1 MAASSPPTS
10 ARSVAV
16 IVASWNGRHLF
27 ADCLDALLAQDAPGW
42 TVEIVVVDNGSTDGT
57 VRFLAGTYPAVR
69 VIALPSN
76 LGFGAAVNRGI
87 VATTA
92 PFVVLVNNDAV
103 CEPGFVAALLA
114 PFDSPDADR
123 LAAVTARI
131 VLAGRYQE
139 AGPSAVSGALTGF
152 DGRRGSRA
160 RRCRTAEQHR

>member
-1 MAASSPPTS
+1 M
-10 ARSVAV
+10 
-16 IVASWNGRHLF
+16 
-27 ADCLDALLAQDAPGW
+27 LAQDAPGW

-57 VRFLAGTYPAVR
+57 AAFLAEAYPQVR

-131 VLAGRYQE
+131 VLAEPLPRGWRR
-139 AGPSAVSGALTGF
+139 VRCGALTGF
-152 DGRRGSRA
+152 DGRRWVPAA
-160 RRCRTAEQHR
+160 RRCRTAEQHRQRGDRQRQRPRPLVAGAG